1 MKMKFMFNAVL
12 DFRALDIEFLNVVES
27 SFIRG
32 KRAQVKDKGKFGR
45 ELRKAVIIVGL
56 AGALGCFLSSFSFAS
71 NAGSVS
77 GTVVDP
83 SGAVVQAASVIIRN
97 SGNGVLQGCAT
108 DSNGLYSFPNLPAG
122 RYQLEIAAPGFKLH
136 TETGLDLGASAV
148 LKLDVALELKSEATT
163 VEVSAETVRIDLSS
177 TQMGEII
184 AADKMTSVPLNGRSF
199 TDLMAIQPG
208 IVPASSQQPNAVVM
222 SGVTSTSP
230 SGDLNAGNTSIS
242 GQRETTNGFRVNG
255 SDVEEDVNMG
265 TAIVPN
271 LDSIAELRVLTNSF
285 DAEYGNYSGG
295 QVLVLTKSGT
305 GQFHGDGF
313 EFLRDTILDARNY
326 FSSNRAQFNQNQFGG
341 TFGGPLRKN
350 RVFFFTDYQGTRL
363 NQGVDTG
370 RISVPSMQDRTTG
383 NFSDLLDN
391 SNGFNPFGFCGIAQ
405 TPGIA
410 QSLEI
415 PCAVSGSNI
424 ATMLSPKLGY
434 AVQSGEPYYFS
445 GPTMQNPNGGP
456 CISNDPA
463 TGCVFPNAT
472 VPAGAWSAPGT
483 NLLQYIPNPNQPGN
497 VFSTS
502 AYNETLR
509 DDKGAIRVDA
519 NTRWGSLSAYY
530 FLDDY
535 ALNNPYPTGQGGA
548 DVPGFNALTIGR
560 AQLVSLGITKA
571 FGANTVNELHFS
583 YMRDA
588 NNAGHPVGGVGPTL
602 ASQGFVGSNGAP
614 GIVPLS
620 REIEGVENVS
630 FNDFSFGVDITGLT
644 QVNNT
649 LQWMDNFSRVIGKHT
664 IKLGGEFHIDQIN
677 TNPDPIF
684 NGAFVF
690 QGSETGSDLAD
701 FLLGVASSYN
711 QGDSQR
717 FYNRDKYIGLFAQD
731 SWRIRHDLTLNYGL
745 RWDVIS
751 PWSEKYNQ
759 LQTLVLGEQSR
770 VYPGAPAGLVFP
782 GDYGVPRTLAPTKYD
797 SFGPRV
803 GIAYSPGE
811 QNGLLG
817 KIFGGPDRS
826 SVRVGYGLFY
836 TAFEGLSAGI
846 MSANPP
852 YGYDY
857 TSLAPPLFATPFVT
871 AASGQSVGQRF
882 PLTFPKFGAS
892 PNHPNSDVDW
902 SQYLPI
908 TGVPSFFHGNVPP
921 YSESYALSFQR
932 ELASKTFLSVSYVG
946 TQAHHLLVLTSANPG
961 NPSLCLSLSQP
972 KDVKPGTPTCGPFG
986 ESGTYTRP
994 SGAVVHGT
1002 RGPFSSQFAAVTY
1015 QKTIANSNYN
1025 ALQVNLRRSS
1035 GPLEFMAGYTYSKSL
1050 DESSSLAE
1058 AVNPIDPRLS
1068 GALSAFDMRHNF
1080 VASYRYRLPV
1090 GHLLRRKSGWTDGW
1104 AISGLTRFTTGFP
1117 VTLYNNNDTSLL
1129 GTIPNG
1135 INNNGV
1141 DTPNFTPGNLK
1152 INTRPRN
1159 GNPAFNTSLFSL
1171 PALGQVGTAPRRFF
1185 AGPGINNLDLAMEK
1199 DVQLAESRLMEFR
1212 LEGFNVLNHSQFYGP
1227 AAVNGNISSANFGQI
1242 VNAASPRLVQLAGKF
1257 VF

>member
-1 MKMKFMFNAVL
+1 MKDESSRRRK
-12 DFRALDIEFLNVVES
+12 DFR
-27 SFIRG
+27 
-32 KRAQVKDKGKFGR
+32 KRA
-45 ELRKAVIIVGL
+45 IIVVLVGVL
-56 AGALGCFLSSFSFAS
+56 SCALSSASFAS
-71 NAGSVS
+71 DVASIT
-77 GTVVDP
+77 GTVLDP
-83 SGAVVQAASVIIRN
+83 SGAVVPAASVIVRN
-97 SGNGVLQGCAT
+97 SENGVQQSYVT
-108 DSNGLYSFPNLPAG
+108 DSNGIYTFPNLPAG
-122 RYQLEIAAPGFKLH
+122 HYQLEIAAPGFKPSLQ
-136 TETGLDLGASAV
+136 TGLELAPAACLRV
-148 LKLDVALELKSEATT
+148 DVALELRSEATT
-163 VEVSAETVRIDLSS
+163 VEVSAETVQIDLSS
-177 TQMGEII
+177 TQMGETIE
-184 AADKMTSVPLNGRSF
+184 AGKMSSIPLNGRSF

-208 IVPASSQQPNAVVM
+208 IVPASSQQANAVVM
-222 SGVTSTSP
+222 SGVTSASP

-242 GQRETTNGFRVNG
+242 GQRETANGFRVNG

-271 LDSIAELRVLTNSF
+271 LDSIQELRLLTSSF

-295 QVLVLTKSGT
+295 QVLVVTKSGND
-305 GQFHGDGF
+305 QIHGDGF
-313 EFLRDTILDARNY
+313 EFLRNTNLDARNY
-326 FSSNRAQFNQNQFGG
+326 FSSNRAQFKQNQFGG
-341 TFGGPLRKN
+341 TLGGPVRKD
-350 RVFFFTDYQGTRL
+350 RMFFFADYQGTRL

-370 RISVPSMQDRTTG
+370 RISVPSLQDRTTG
-383 NFSDLLDN
+383 NFSDLSDN
-391 SNGFNPFGFCGIAQ
+391 SYGFNPLGFCGASQI
-405 TPGIA
+405 PGTN
-410 QSLEI
+410 STTLEV
-415 PCAVSGSNI
+415 PCAVSGSNM
-424 ATMLSPKLGY
+424 ADLLSTKLGY
-434 AVQSGEPYYFS
+434 TVQSGEAYYFS
-445 GPTMQNPNGGP
+445 GPRKQNPTGGP
-456 CISNDPA
+456 CVSNDPV

-472 VPAGAWSAPGT
+472 VPTSAWGAPGT
-483 NLLQYIPNPNQPGN
+483 NLLEYIPTPNQPGN
-497 VFSTS
+497 IFSTS

-509 DDKGAIRVDA
+509 DDKGAVRIDA
-519 NTRWGSLSAYY
+519 NTRMGSLSAYY

-548 DVPGFNALTIGR
+548 NVPGFNALTLGR
-560 AQLVSLGITKA
+560 AQLVSLGASKA
-571 FGANTVNELHFS
+571 FGANTVNEMHFS

-588 NNAGHPVGGVGPTL
+588 NNAGHPLGGVGPSL
-602 ASQGFVGSNGAP
+602 ASQGFVSPAGVG

-620 REIEGVENVS
+620 REIEGIENVS
-630 FNDFSFGVDITGLT
+630 FNDFTFGVDITGLA

-649 LQWMDNFSRVIGKHT
+649 FQWIDNLSRVIGKHT
-664 IKLGGEFHIDQIN
+664 IKVGGEFHIDQIN

-701 FLLGVASSYN
+701 FLLGIASSYN

-717 FYNRDKYIGLFAQD
+717 FYNRDKYIGVFAQD
-731 SWRIRHDLTLNYGL
+731 SWRIRHDLTINYGL
-745 RWDVIS
+745 RWDVIA

-770 VYPGAPAGLVFP
+770 VYPGAPRGLVFP
-782 GDYGVPRTLAPTKYD
+782 GDFGVPRTLAPTKYD
-797 SFGPRV
+797 SLGPRIGV
-803 GIAYSPGE
+803 AYTPGV
-811 QNGLLG
+811 QTGLLA
-817 KIFGGPDRS
+817 KLFGGPDKTSIRA
-826 SVRVGYGLFY
+826 GYGLFY

-892 PNHPNSDVDW
+892 PSQPDSNVNW

-921 YSESYALSFQR
+921 YSESYTLSFQR
-932 ELASKTFLSVSYVG
+932 ELASKMFLSVSYVG

-961 NPSLCLSLSQP
+961 NPALCLSLSQQN
-972 KDVKPGTPTCGPFG
+972 DVMPGTPTCGPFG

-994 SGAVVHGT
+994 SGQVVQGT

-1015 QKTIANSNYN
+1015 QKTIANSSYN
-1025 ALQVNLRRSS
+1025 ALQVNLRRSA
-1035 GPLEFMAGYTYSKSL
+1035 GPLEFMLGYTYSKSL

-1058 AVNPIDPRLS
+1058 AVNPIDERLS

-1080 VASYRYRLPV
+1080 VASYRYHLPV
-1090 GHLLRRKSGWTDGW
+1090 GNLLRRKNGWTDGW

-1141 DTPNFTPGNLK
+1141 DTPNFTSGKLE
-1152 INTRPRN
+1152 INNNPRN
-1159 GNPAFNTSLFSL
+1159 GGYAFNTALFSL
-1171 PALGQVGTAPRRFF
+1171 PSLGEVGSAPRRFF
-1185 AGPGINNLDLAMEK
+1185 SGPGINNFDVALEK
-1199 DVQLAESRLMEFR
+1199 DVQLAEARSMEFR
-1212 LEGFNVLNHSQFYGP
+1212 LESFNIFNHGQFYGP
-1227 AAVNGNISSANFGQI
+1227 GAVNGNISSANFGQI
-1242 VNAASPRLVQLAGKF
+1242 VNAASPRRMQLAAKF